1 MHYYQRA
8 IAPTLENNDALKYVK
23 GLFGRTHGP
32 LLPVT
37 IILQVT
43 TPSGRVSRSVDLKGQ
58 VTDRPHSPITRRIN
72 GFYPGTSRVLL
83 QVNLHLA
90 SAVCSKQHHGMNS
103 SRHKVLGIVLPG
115 KLIRIFLIL
124 PTK

>member
-1 MHYYQRA
+1 MRYYQRA

-32 LLPVT
+32 LLQVT

-58 VTDRPHSPITRRIN
+58 VTDRPHSPIT
-72 GFYPGTSRVLL
+72 
-83 QVNLHLA
+83 
-90 SAVCSKQHHGMNS
+90 
-103 SRHKVLGIVLPG
+103 
-115 KLIRIFLIL
+115 
-124 PTK
+124 